1 MTTIP
6 QYGLACLA
14 VTQDSMY
21 AVVGGIQTNGH
32 GEYLLTLIKAQY
44 PTMAAE
50 NNIWTVFST
59 TPLNYF
65 PSTPYSGWIYDV
77 TCDVDRNGVVSLRGG
92 DGAEYRY
99 DPLAPKIQKARTCSL
114 DSNGLGEWRRT
125 DLADPEGKIDSLG
138 TGDPKTLRRF
148 FISSDEDSM
157 STTSNDSGSQNE
169 REVVI
174 YYSHSKDSITPRFF
188 YTVVNKMAYRSD
200 ITGFNQFT
208 LSENISTI
216 ETLTYGEGQ
225 MFSVLGSGFPNLIP
239 GTNRVTN
246 NKTLLYFPFDPFNSS
261 FVLTS
266 PPASAISI
274 PWNVNCDT
282 KRDDA
287 PYALGMVAK
296 GKFYYICSVCGG

>member
-1 MTTIP
+1 MTIIP
-6 QYGLACLA
+6 QNGLACLA

-21 AVVGGIQTNGH
+21 AVIGGIQTNGH

-44 PTMAAE
+44 PTIAAE

-99 DPLAPKIQKARTCSL
+99 DPLAPKIPKARTCSL
-114 DSNGLGEWRRT
+114 DN
-125 DLADPEGKIDSLG
+125 
-138 TGDPKTLRRF
+138 
-148 FISSDEDSM
+148 EDSM

-200 ITGFNQFT
+200 IAGFNQFT

-261 FVLTS
+261 FVLAS